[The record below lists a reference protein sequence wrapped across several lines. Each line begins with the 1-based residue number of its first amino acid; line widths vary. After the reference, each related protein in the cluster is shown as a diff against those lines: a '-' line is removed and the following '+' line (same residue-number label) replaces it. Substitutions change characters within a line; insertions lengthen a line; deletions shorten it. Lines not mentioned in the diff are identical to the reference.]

1 VTVNPA
7 ARRGVVPVA
16 AVLLLLGGCGAS
28 GPGEPSTPTTAG
40 PASAATSA
48 GPDLRIGD
56 CLDMGGLLSAAA
68 DPASLVTARCDEP
81 HDAEIYAEQNAA
93 GADLDGLEAQAQRFC
108 AAKFEDFT
116 GAPYDR
122 STLEVTY
129 LRPTEE
135 SWAAG
140 DRVVQCIAMTVD
152 GPVHA
157 SFAGSADR
165 PAGDRPAG
173 D

>member
-7 ARRGVVPVA
+7 ACRVVVPVA
-16 AVLLLLGGCGAS
+16 AALLLLGGCAAS
-28 GPGEPSTPTTAG
+28 GAGEPPAPAVPG
-40 PASAATSA
+40 AASAAAASA

-108 AAKFEDFT
+108 AAKFEDFV
-116 GAPYDR
+116 GVPYGE
-122 STLEVTY
+122 SGLEVTY
-129 LRPTEE
+129 LRPSEE

-140 DRVVQCIAMTVD
+140 DRSVQCIAMSVD
-152 GPVHA
+152 GPVDEP
-157 SFAGSADR
+157 FGGGAG
-165 PAGDRPAG
+165 
-173 D
+173 